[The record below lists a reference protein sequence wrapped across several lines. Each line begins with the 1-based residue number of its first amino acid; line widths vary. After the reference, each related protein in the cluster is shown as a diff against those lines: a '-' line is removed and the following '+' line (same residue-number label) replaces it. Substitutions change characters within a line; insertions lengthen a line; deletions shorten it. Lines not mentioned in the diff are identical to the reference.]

1 MSGYVGIVVSDPSL
15 QNQFTQVELRSL
27 KTHVSSSILFFH
39 CFYLFFEM
47 FKNKK
52 IWNFAVH
59 EHEERQWKA
68 NGRRFSIED
77 VEIESCRRKSQR
89 RRESFVDSR
98 LSLWPTRW
106 GWFRALLEGMI
117 DIHMPSSDFS
127 VYSIIRSP
135 TFYLDDVSFHHT
147 FGGWFMFF
155 PLICYSYNQN
165 FGFRFL
171 LLWMKVSSC
180 RLLFR
185 VDEGK
190 SSFCTSSN
198 PLQLTQTTN
207 QIVYIKNF
215 REF

>member
-39 CFYLFFEM
+39 CFYLFFEI

-68 NGRRFSIED
+68 NGRRFSVED
-77 VEIESCRRKSQR
+77 VEIESCWRKSQW
-89 RRESFVDSR
+89 RRESFAYSR
-98 LSLWPTRW
+98 LSSWPTRW

-117 DIHMPSSDFS
+117 DIHMSSSDFS

-147 FGGWFMFF
+147 FGGWFMLF
-155 PLICYSYNQN
+155 QN

-171 LLWMKVSSC
+171 LLWMKVSYF

-190 SSFCTSSN
+190 SSFFTSCT
-198 PLQLTQTTN
+198 PLQST
-207 QIVYIKNF
+207 
-215 REF
+215 